1 MGQCCSKKHVTDVD
15 DDVKHVVRSPAPAL
29 QISPSDPVGY
39 AGLATTTAEPA
50 ESVVLSSTAEI
61 VHDNNSPSG
70 SPAKPEKQPND
81 PTLEETPDEPKQQQ
95 QQQQYVRPED
105 RPIESLFIREERK
118 RLARI
123 QEDLRLEREAANA
136 KWVQEL
142 AEKKREFYPTP
153 RRHRP

>member
-15 DDVKHVVRSPAPAL
+15 DDAKQVVRTPAPAL

-39 AGLATTTAEPA
+39 AGLATTTAEPTDA
-50 ESVVLSSTAEI
+50 VVLSSTAEI

-70 SPAKPEKQPND
+70 SPAKPEKQPYD
-81 PTLEETPDEPKQQQ
+81 PTHDETHDEP

-123 QEDLRLEREAANA
+123 QEELRLEREAANA
-136 KWVQEL
+136 KWVHEL
-142 AEKKREFYPTP
+142 AEKKREFYP
-153 RRHRP
+153 